1 MKRRL
6 SAILLALAVAATATP
21 AAPVAAQVAVVANPS
36 VPVESIDGPTLLD
49 VYTGDIKLWSSGQR
63 IIPVDLKAKGT
74 VKDAF
79 YQFLGMSASRLKSIW
94 MKNML
99 AGEGDP
105 PEAIESE
112 DEVLRK
118 VASTPG
124 AIGYVSIPKAREAQG
139 AGTGVVTLLEI
150 PEKK

>member
-1 MKRRL
+1 MRRRF
-6 SAILLALAVAATATP
+6 SAILLALAVAATAAPT
-21 AAPVAAQVAVVANPS
+21 APVAAQVAVVANPS
-36 VPVESIDGPTLLD
+36 VPIESIDGGTLLD
-49 VYTGDIKLWSSGQR
+49 VYTGDLKLWSSGQR
-63 IIPVDLKAKGT
+63 IIPVDLKTRGS

-94 MKNML
+94 LKNML

-139 AGTGVVTLLEI
+139 EGTGIVTLLEI

>member
-1 MKRRL
+1 M
-6 SAILLALAVAATATP
+6 LLALAVAATAAL
-21 AAPVAAQVAVVANPS
+21 AAPLAAQVAVVANPS
-36 VPVESIDGPTLLD
+36 VPVQSIDGRTLLD
-49 VYTGDIKLWSSGQR
+49 MYTGDLKLWSSGQP
-63 IIPVDLKAKGT
+63 IVPVDLKARGS

-79 YQFLGMSASRLKSIW
+79 YQFIGMSASRLKSIW

-105 PEAIESE
+105 PAAIESE

-139 AGTGVVTLLEI
+139 AGTGIVTLLEI